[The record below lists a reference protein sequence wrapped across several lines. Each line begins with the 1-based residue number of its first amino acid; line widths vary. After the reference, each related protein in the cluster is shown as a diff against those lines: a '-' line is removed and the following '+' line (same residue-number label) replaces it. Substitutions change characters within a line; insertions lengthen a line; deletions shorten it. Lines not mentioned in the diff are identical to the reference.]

1 MALRYILKDAQKQA
15 EQSNQVCQQVLS
27 YLKQVRASLQNFAD
41 LKEEVGPS
49 VKTAQDFAITIY
61 DPLAHG
67 LENLCDEIISQN
79 KRFIKLYQDEV
90 ANVSLAEDEIRTQ
103 VNEVKQ
109 MRLMAESLQLENQAG
124 EEIDQEYKAAE
135 QKLTHK
141 MQKLEQYNDRTA
153 GYFEEARYLFVQIQT
168 GLRELA
174 SQTHFNTKRGEFS
187 TDKMDLSWLGNLK
200 QYDKEHVFAKRYGIP
215 EPLDTDLGTYHRYL
229 EEIIEQE
236 AALREAGW
244 PDDKV
249 KKYFNDLGKRVVDSK
264 SNEIISQVR
273 EAFQATG
280 IES

>member
-124 EEIDQEYKAAE
+124 DEIDQEYKAAE

-244 PDDKV
+244 SDDKV